1 MDFDRKT
8 LSAQPYIYVDREC
21 PFGPEIADAMGS
33 AFGEVFAFV
42 GQAGLT
48 PLSMPMSVYIEMDP
62 KVLRFRGGVAVY
74 AEDAAKAAGAI
85 KSDVLPDGDVVHVI
99 HTGPYDGLSATHK
112 ALWSHMEAEGIAG
125 TMPTWE
131 VYIDDPGD
139 IAPESLRTEI
149 FCTIA

>member
-1 MDFDRKT
+1 MDFTRKT
-8 LSAQPYIYVDREC
+8 LSDQPYIYVDREC
-21 PFGPEIADAMGS
+21 PFGPEIADVMGS
-33 AFGEVFAFV
+33 AFGEVFAFI

-48 PLSMPMSVYIEMDP
+48 PLSMPMSVYIGMDP
-62 KVLRFRGGVAVY
+62 KVLRFRGGVAVS

-85 KSDVLPDGDVVHVI
+85 KSDVLPIGDVMHVI
-99 HTGPYDGLSATHK
+99 DTGPYDGQSATHK

-125 TMPTWE
+125 TMPAWE

-139 IAPESLRTEI
+139 TAPKALRTEI